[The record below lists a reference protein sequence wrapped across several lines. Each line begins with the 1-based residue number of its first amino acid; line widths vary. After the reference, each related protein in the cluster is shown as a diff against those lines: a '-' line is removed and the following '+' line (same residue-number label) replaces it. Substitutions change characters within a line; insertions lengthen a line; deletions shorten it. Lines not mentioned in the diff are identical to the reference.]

1 MTVEEARQ
9 ILNAFV
15 DKEDYAAG
23 TDGTFYA
30 QECNAIVEV
39 LKSVQT
45 IGGLSN
51 VINGDGVALNDYV
64 LVKKAYTNNWEA
76 KTVSSIRQ
84 NVDNV
89 VRQGSANPV
98 SSNAV
103 YNSVQEL
110 QTAINLCALASDLTA
125 VQEEVSKIQRV
136 IDGGSARTLK
146 LNRVARRIDCGKADR
161 NYRIQHARDTKANWQ
176 SENPV
181 LLEGE
186 LGLVTDEPGLWKW
199 GDGVTRWNSLPWCGF
214 NGTVAQTT
222 GSSTLAVMSQKA
234 VTDALNALT
243 SFEDEAVNA
252 LPSASAST
260 KGKIYLTPSPNQETG
275 NIKDEFITIQ
285 DGNTYKWEQIG
296 STAVDLEGYVTT
308 AEMNAAIEGGFY
320 Y

>member
-125 VQEEVSKIQRV
+125 VQEEMSKIQRV

-146 LNRVARRIDCGKADR
+146 LNRVARRIDCGKANR
-161 NYRIQHARDTKANWQ
+161 
-176 SENPV
+176 S
-181 LLEGE
+181 
-186 LGLVTDEPGLWKW
+186 
-199 GDGVTRWNSLPWCGF
+199 
-214 NGTVAQTT
+214 
-222 GSSTLAVMSQKA
+222 
-234 VTDALNALT
+234 
-243 SFEDEAVNA
+243 
-252 LPSASAST
+252 
-260 KGKIYLTPSPNQETG
+260 
-275 NIKDEFITIQ
+275 
-285 DGNTYKWEQIG
+285 
-296 STAVDLEGYVTT
+296 
-308 AEMNAAIEGGFY
+308 
-320 Y
+320 